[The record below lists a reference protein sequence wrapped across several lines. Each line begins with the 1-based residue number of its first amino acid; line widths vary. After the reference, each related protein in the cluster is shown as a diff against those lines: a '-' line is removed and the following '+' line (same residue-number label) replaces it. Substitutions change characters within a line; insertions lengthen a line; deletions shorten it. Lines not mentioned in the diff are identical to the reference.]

1 MKIRSFMGVQDGPDT
16 LTLYV
21 LTEGC
26 ARDCAVYMQGGLPA
40 NCDVSREV
48 SRVAFHGAKVSI
60 RNIDALPFRIP
71 SDLTYRA

>member
-1 MKIRSFMGVQDGPDT
+1 MKIRSFMGVQTGPET

-26 ARDCAVYMQGGLPA
+26 VGDCAVYMQSGLPLD
-40 NCDVSREV
+40 CDVSMEV

-60 RNIDALPFRIP
+60 RHVDALPFRIP